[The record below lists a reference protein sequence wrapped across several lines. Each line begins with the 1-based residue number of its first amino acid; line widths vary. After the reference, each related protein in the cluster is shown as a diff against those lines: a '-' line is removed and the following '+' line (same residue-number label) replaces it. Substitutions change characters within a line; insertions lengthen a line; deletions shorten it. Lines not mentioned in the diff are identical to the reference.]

1 MHFSSDVDSLTL
13 QPLSYIHAEGYA
25 AGELKHGP
33 LALINEKVP
42 VIVIIPP
49 GEDYPKTLTNLQ
61 EVKARKAI
69 ILSVGAEG
77 DRTVR
82 QYSKVLFEMNPEI
95 SDIIAPLVYIVPLQL
110 LSYYVT
116 VDKGFDPDKPKNLAK
131 VITV

>member
-1 MHFSSDVDSLTL
+1 MNTT
-13 QPLSYIHAEGYA
+13 
-25 AGELKHGP
+25 
-33 LALINEKVP
+33 ALINEKVP